1 MIEFKLKMDA
11 KKFLTSFHELKH
23 EDSRFSRG
31 ALTLNRGCEIHGVE
45 ATGTELFVGPFFSFA
60 KPMPRMVLAPK
71 IRAPVSERNVQQ
83 RDSLQRWPVRQIQR
97 RTVAL

>member
-1 MIEFKLKMDA
+1 MARAL
-11 KKFLTSFHELKH
+11 
-23 EDSRFSRG
+23 RR

-45 ATGTELFVGPFFSFA
+45 ATGTELLVGPFFSFA
-60 KPMPRMVLAPK
+60 EPVPRMMLAPK
-71 IRAPVSERNVQQ
+71 VRASVSERNVQQ